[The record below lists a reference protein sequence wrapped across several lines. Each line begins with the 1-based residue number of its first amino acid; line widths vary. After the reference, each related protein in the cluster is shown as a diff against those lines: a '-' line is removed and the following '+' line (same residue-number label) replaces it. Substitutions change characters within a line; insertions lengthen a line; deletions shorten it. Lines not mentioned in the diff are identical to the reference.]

1 MGWTMPIQQASYR
14 GVRFDVLSVD
24 DNLERATITH
34 AYPFVNGGDI
44 EDLGLNPLTL
54 QMQAVFYGEGYY
66 SNFKSFL
73 SALEKQGAAVLV
85 HPIRGRLQNMLCTSA
100 YFHHEA
106 DFVDYVTVSLS
117 FQEATPA
124 KPIFLFNF
132 SVLGLID
139 ELLSELENFVDDVM
153 ELFGFFMEGVAYAAN
168 VKSRLLGS
176 FGALYGCF
184 EQVRDLF
191 DMDKKKH
198 VILTN
203 TPTSKDAFKQQG
215 GDAVRDMADMI
226 NDGLTAIAN
235 RDDLTV
241 RAKFDEVTRTAK
253 SLLEIAP
260 NLSNGKNSKSNN
272 LKSLTSSLTTQ
283 DTKEMFCA
291 IQLLT
296 TVNVLKIATQ
306 FIEDDTLIPSEIDY
320 IVTESRLQA
329 LAALNTLRALVAA
342 EQQAMTLRYSK
353 DDFGLMSLKAAK
365 CDGASRLQTPNTGL
379 YTQAYNTAEKLR
391 KQSHKLTQLALA
403 AINRKP
409 PLIIR
414 VVEFDSTI
422 QQVAHAFYGDYT
434 RAGELLRL
442 NPQIR
447 YPNFI
452 ARGEVL
458 NGYAK

>member
-1 MGWTMPIQQASYR
+1 MPIQQASYR
-14 GVRFDVLSVD
+14 GVRFDVVSVD

-44 EDLGLNPLTL
+44 EDLGLNPLTIQL
-54 QMQAVFYGEGYY
+54 QAVFYGEGYY
-66 SNFKSFL
+66 TDFKRFL

-139 ELLSELENFVDDVM
+139 ELLTKLEDLVDDVL
-153 ELFGFFMEGVAYAAN
+153 ELYGTFMEGISFAAN

-184 EQVRDLF
+184 EQVRDMF

-198 VILTN
+198 AISVN
-203 TPTSKDAFKQQG
+203 TPTSKEAFKQQG
-215 GDAVRDMADMI
+215 GNAVREMASMI
-226 NDGLTAIAN
+226 RDGLTAIAN

-241 RAKFDEVTRTAK
+241 RAKFDEVTRTVK

-260 NLSNGKNSKSNN
+260 NLSNGKNSKSNT
-272 LKSLTSSLTTQ
+272 LKSLTSSLTAQ
-283 DTKEMFCA
+283 DTKEIFCA
-291 IQLLT
+291 VQLLAT
-296 TVNVLKIATQ
+296 ATVLKIATQ
-306 FIEDDTLIPSEIDY
+306 FIEDDSLIPSEIDY

-329 LAALNTLRALVAA
+329 LATLNTVRALVQA
-342 EQQAMTLRYSK
+342 EQNAMTLHYVK
-353 DDFGLMSLKAAK
+353 DDFGLMSLSAK
-365 CDGASRLQTPNTGL
+365 KQTGARQLQTPNTEL

-391 KQSHKLTQLALA
+391 QQSHKLTQLALA

-414 VVEFDSTI
+414 TVEFDSTI

-442 NPQIR
+442 NPHIR

>member
-1 MGWTMPIQQASYR
+1 MPIQQASYR

-66 SNFKSFL
+66 TNFKSFL
-73 SALEKQGAAVLV
+73 SALEKQGAAVLM
-85 HPIRGRLQNMLCTSA
+85 HPIRGRLKNMLCTSA

-106 DFVDYVTVSLS
+106 DFVDYVTVNLT

-124 KPIFLFNF
+124 KPIFLFKF
-132 SVLGLID
+132 SLLGLID
-139 ELLSELENFVDDVM
+139 DFLNKLEELIDDALELFATVM
-153 ELFGFFMEGVAYAAN
+153 EVVSFVFN
-168 VKSRLLGS
+168 VKSRILGL
-176 FGALYGCF
+176 FGALFGVF
-184 EQVRDLF
+184 EHICDLF
-191 DMDKKKH
+191 GLDKKKYVMSRH
-198 VILTN
+198 
-203 TPTSKDAFKQQG
+203 TPSSKDEFKRIG
-215 GDAVRDMADMI
+215 SKALKDIADMI
-226 NDGLTAIAN
+226 NQGLNETAN

-241 RAKFDEVTRTAK
+241 RAKFGEVTRTVK

-260 NLSNGKNSKSNN
+260 NLSNGKNSKSNK
-272 LKSLTSSLTTQ
+272 LKSLTSSLTAQ
-283 DTKEMFCA
+283 DTKEIFCA
-291 IQLLT
+291 VQLLAT
-296 TVNVLKIATQ
+296 ATVLKIATQ
-306 FIEDDTLIPSEIDY
+306 FIEDDSLIPSEIDY

-329 LAALNTLRALVAA
+329 LATLNTVRALVQA
-342 EQQAMTLRYSK
+342 EQNAMTLHYVK
-353 DDFGLMSLKAAK
+353 DDFGLMSLHAK
-365 CDGASRLQTPNTGL
+365 KQTGARQLQTPNTGL

-391 KQSHKLTQLALA
+391 QQSHKLTQLALV

-414 VVEFDSTI
+414 TVEFDSTI

-434 RAGELLRL
+434 RASELLRL
-442 NPQIR
+442 NPHIR